1 MAIVGIT
8 VSQDGESIQ
17 RLAVSTKVSIGETKK
32 SPTGK
37 TFPSKLDHFQFLRKS
52 AASEWEKDPELTKH
66 YSDACREFW
75 IVLLDDDIDNVFRTE
90 FAWWSTTEKKC
101 SGDGRKAMRRT
112 QEHPEGEDWTPCGEG
127 CPELAKRICKPS
139 GDLYFILAEFPR
151 LGSVCRLHTTSYRSI
166 RQIHSALEQIRQ
178 VTGGRL
184 AGIRCK
190 LVVRPDKSS
199 FVDKDGTKKS
209 TTIYALNI
217 ELAADDMR
225 KMLGQMTQYA
235 RLFEQTR
242 KLLGDGRKV
251 EYDEEPEKVLAA
263 EIAPEFYPEGEAEQE
278 QSQAQPVV
286 QQPQRKSAAAP
297 APQQT
302 QATAAAKPNGNAN
315 GNVGGISAEQRKSF
329 IKLCAD
335 AGWGN
340 DQVKDILLTHY
351 HIAGTS
357 QIPTSRYEE
366 ICSAFKSGSVQNMP
380 QPGQIDDSDL
390 PESFWPEGEA
400 PAR

>member
-8 VSQDGESIQ
+8 VSSEGESIQ

-32 SPTGK
+32 SPNGK
-37 TFPSKLDHFQFLRKS
+37 TYPSKLDHFQFLHKS

-66 YSDACREFW
+66 YSDSCREFW
-75 IVLLDDDIDNVFRTE
+75 IVLLDDQIDNVFRTE

-101 SGDGRKAMRRT
+101 SGDGRKAIRRT
-112 QEHPEGEDWTPCGEG
+112 ETHPEGEEWLPCGEG
-127 CPELAKRICKPS
+127 CPVLEKRVCKPS

-190 LVVRPDKSS
+190 LVVRPEKSS
-199 FVDKDGTKKS
+199 FIDKDGAKKS

-263 EIAPEFYPEGEAEQE
+263 EIAPEFYPEGEEQQE
-278 QSQAQPVV
+278 QAQAQPEI
-286 QQPQRKSAAAP
+286 QQPQRKSAAPAP
-297 APQQT
+297 AS
-302 QATAAAKPNGNAN
+302 AKPNGNAMAC
-315 GNVGGISAEQRKSF
+315 ISTEQRKAF
-329 IKLCAD
+329 INQATV
-335 AGWGN
+335 AGWSN
-340 DQVKDILLTHY
+340 EQVKDILKTHY
-351 HIAGTS
+351 GIDGTAHIPAS
-357 QIPTSRYEE
+357 KYAE
-366 ICSAFKSGSVQNMP
+366 ICEAFRSGTIKNMP
-380 QPGQIDDSDL
+380 QAEISDEDL
-390 PESFWPEGEA
+390 PKTFWAEGEQ
-400 PAR
+400 R